1 MGPARKRGKRSSRGE
16 FKWRKENKYKVIF
29 MITFP
34 EFQLLNIGVALTF
47 VLLAKC
53 GPCNLSEE

>member
-1 MGPARKRGKRSSRGE
+1 
-16 FKWRKENKYKVIF
+16 

-34 EFQLLNIGVALTF
+34 EFQLLNIGVTLTF

-53 GPCNLSEE
+53 GPHNRSVELLPHMRHT